1 LPTNAP
7 SAPARAGRAL
17 EAAQSLLPALAAAE
31 REHDLA
37 GRYAADNIRLAAGAG
52 LFLLNV
58 PESHGGFGE
67 PLGGTVETLR
77 TVANGSP
84 STALMLAMQS
94 NILAHYLLDP
104 QLVPAAERAS
114 FVAQREWAWCE
125 AAAGRVFAVA
135 NSEPGAGGDVKN
147 SRAEIRDGR
156 LYGVKS
162 FCSMGT
168 NASYYMAAARDA
180 SGRVD
185 YYLAANEPE
194 RVSVATEWNAV
205 GMRSSESVSLRFD
218 GARIIAPL
226 GYRGMLDGPNNR
238 HWSTLSFTAVFVGI
252 AESLLDD
259 VRSPKSGIL
268 QRASAVDLHLTVQA
282 CRAFVRHCVDA
293 EPFPPDAEY
302 RRLVRDCKLFVT
314 RSLAQ
319 HASAVWLALGGSA
332 YRFDSPVSRKVRDLL
347 AGPAVRPPVG
357 VSFDELWDEL
367 EKENFGRSRVAREA
381 GGPDSTIGREIH
393 T

>member
-7 SAPARAGRAL
+7 RANRRAADA
-17 EAAQSLLPALAAAE
+17 EAAAQSLVAQLAAGE

-37 GRYAADNIRLAAGAG
+37 GRFAADNLALARDAG

-58 PESHGGFGE
+58 PESFGGFGE
-67 PLGGTVETLR
+67 SLGGTVETLR
-77 TVANGSP
+77 TIANGSP
-84 STALMLAMQS
+84 STALMVAMQA

-104 QLVPAAERAS
+104 ELVPAAERAS
-114 FVAQREWAWCE
+114 FVAQREWAWSE
-125 AAAGRVFAVA
+125 AANGKIFAVA

-147 SRAEIRDGR
+147 SRAEVRDGG
-156 LYGVKS
+156 LWGVKS

-185 YYLAANEPE
+185 YYLIENDPA
-194 RVSVATEWNAV
+194 RVTVATPWNAV
-205 GMRSSESVSLRFD
+205 GMRSSESVSLRFE
-218 GARIIAPL
+218 GARVVAPL

-252 AESLLDD
+252 AESLMDD
-259 VRSPKSGIL
+259 VTSPKGGIL
-268 QRASAVDLHLTVQA
+268 QRANAVDLHLALQA
-282 CRAFVRHCVDA
+282 CRAFVRHCVEA
-293 EPFPPDAEY
+293 EPLPATSAY
-302 RRLVRDCKLFVT
+302 RTLVRDCKLFVT

-319 HASAVWLALGGSA
+319 HATAVWLALGGSA

-357 VSFDELWDEL
+357 VSFDELWEEL
-367 EKENFGRSRVAREA
+367 AEE
-381 GGPDSTIGREIH
+381 
-393 T
+393 